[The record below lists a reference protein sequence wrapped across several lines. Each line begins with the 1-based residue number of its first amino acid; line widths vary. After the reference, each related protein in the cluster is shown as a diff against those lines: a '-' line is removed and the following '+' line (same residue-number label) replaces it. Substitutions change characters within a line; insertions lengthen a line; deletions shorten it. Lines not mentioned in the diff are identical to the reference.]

1 MSARRRARAIALQ
14 VLYAVDGGDE
24 SETRAGHLKELRAL
38 IAAESSPEE
47 ETQDASDGNDGN
59 GAKAGKAGKT
69 GPIVDEALAQD
80 VIEGVLANRASID
93 ELLSSLSRKWRV
105 ERLARVDRNILR
117 IAVYELQH
125 RSVDIPARVVLNEAV
140 ELAKRFGAQ
149 EAPAFVNG
157 LLDSALEALGIKP

>member
-24 SETRAGHLKELRAL
+24 SETRTGNLDEVRAL
-38 IAAESSPEE
+38 INAESAPEDE
-47 ETQDASDGNDGN
+47 PEDD
-59 GAKAGKAGKT
+59 AKAGSA
-69 GPIVDEALAQD
+69 VDEELAQD
-80 VIEGVLANRASID
+80 LIQGVLANRNAID

-117 IAVYELQH
+117 IAAYELQH
-125 RSVDIPARVVLNEAV
+125 RSIDIPARVAINEAV

-157 LLDSALEALGIKP
+157 LLDSALEVLGIKP